1 MLEYLFL
8 FLSARRLQSDYF
20 CLKIDGSMLDTF
32 SISSQMA
39 RAVAPEKPTNLQVPD
54 TFRIDYEARKPGS
67 KLSKEIP

>member
-1 MLEYLFL
+1 
-8 FLSARRLQSDYF
+8 
-20 CLKIDGSMLDTF
+20 MLDTF

-54 TFRIDYEARKPGS
+54 TFRIDYEARKLGS